1 LIRNNGK
8 VQEEYFS
15 VLELET
21 KGNDIMSY
29 KKKNVKRGRKEY
41 TMEISIEKHDDRRE
55 KMVEIGE
62 NGEGRKLGE

>member
-1 LIRNNGK
+1 M
-8 VQEEYFS
+8 
-15 VLELET
+15 LELET